1 MLFKKIFPLLTF
13 LAISITALAQNTV
26 YPEGLKTGDKA
37 PLFEG
42 KENSGKTFSLKNQLA
57 KGDVVII
64 FYRGQWCP
72 FCNKELGRLNDSLSL
87 IIDKGASVI
96 AISPETFSNVEKT
109 VEKTKASF
117 PIISDSSMTI
127 MKLYKVNFSVDEGT
141 QKKYLEYGIDFSKAN
156 GSNGANLPVPATYI
170 IGKNGLV
177 KYAFF
182 DPDYRVRPSVKEL
195 LEHL

>member
-1 MLFKKIFPLLTF
+1 MILKKIFPLLTA
-13 LAISITALAQNTV
+13 LAISVTALAQNTI
-26 YPEGLKTGDKA
+26 YPKGLKTGDKA
-37 PLFEG
+37 PLFEVAD
-42 KENSGKTFSLKNQLA
+42 NSGKLFNLKDQLA
-57 KGDVVII
+57 KGEVVII

-87 IIDKGASVI
+87 IIARGASVI
-96 AISPETFSNVEKT
+96 AISPETYANVEKT
-109 VEKTKASF
+109 VEKTHASF

-127 MKLYKVNFSVDEGT
+127 MKQYKVDFSVDEGT

-170 IGKNGLV
+170 IGKNGLI
-177 KYAFF
+177 KYVFF

-195 LEHL
+195 LDHL